1 MTEDHSL
8 CDSNGSVDVTECIEL
23 VLFAVTEHVVLLD
36 SVQGLLFTFKL
47 DDVGIW
53 HDPLSKL
60 PHRVLKGGR
69 EKLSSPLNA
78 DALVLVSLC
87 GDHHISLVQNKHFDL
102 FRVNELQLNTPVQN
116 RPRCADDDLLLDLN
130 TLTFMSS
137 NSICQFDF

>member
-8 CDSNGSVDVTECIEL
+8 CYSDGSVDVTECVEL
-23 VLFAVTEHVVLLD
+23 VLLAVAEHVVLLD

-53 HDPLSKL
+53 HNPLSKF

-69 EKLSSPLNA
+69 EKLRSPLNA

-102 FRVNELQLNTPVQN
+102 FRVNELQLNAPVQN
-116 RPRCADDDLLLDLN
+116 RPGCADDDLLLDLN
-130 TLTFMSS
+130 AT
-137 NSICQFDF
+137 IH